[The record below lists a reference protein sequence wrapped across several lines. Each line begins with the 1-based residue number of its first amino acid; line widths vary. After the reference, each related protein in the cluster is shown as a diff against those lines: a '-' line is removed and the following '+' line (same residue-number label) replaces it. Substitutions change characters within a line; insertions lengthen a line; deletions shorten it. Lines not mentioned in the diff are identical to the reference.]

1 MQGERRSKDGRMTD
15 QIVLEAQKRT
25 ITGKKVNN
33 LRRKGILPGVI
44 YGKVGKKQM
53 DPISIQLDLHEA
65 SKKINLLTGSSLV
78 TVDVDGEEYP
88 VILREVQKDIIY
100 GTLRHVDFM
109 AVSLTEKLQTAVPIE
124 LIGQAPAEISM
135 AAVVVTGISELEIEC
150 LPQDLPERIE
160 VDATVLEDIDSVIYV
175 RDLDIAE
182 NIDILTDPDE
192 LVAGV
197 TYVTIEEEEEEE
209 EEAELAELLD
219 EDMEPEVIEKGKK
232 EEEEFDFEEEE

>member
-1 MQGERRSKDGRMTD
+1 VFLLVGTALLANSIEDLFFSAT
-15 QIVLEAQKRT
+15 AQH
-25 ITGKKVNN
+25 
-33 LRRKGILPGVI
+33 
-44 YGKVGKKQM
+44 KQK
-53 DPISIQLDLHEA
+53 EA

-78 TVDVDGEEYP
+78 TLDVDGEEYP

-100 GTLRHVDFM
+100 GTLRHIDFM

-124 LIGQAPAEISM
+124 LIGQAPAEVSM

-175 RDLDIAE
+175 RDLEISE
-182 NIDILTDPDE
+182 NIDVLSDPDE

-197 TYVTIEEEEEEE
+197 TYVTIEEEEEEEE

-232 EEEEFDFEEEE
+232 EDEEFDFEEEE

>member
-1 MQGERRSKDGRMTD
+1 MTD

>member
-1 MQGERRSKDGRMTD
+1 MTD

-25 ITGKKVNN
+25 VTGKKVSN
-33 LRRKGILPGVI
+33 LRRQGLLPGII
-44 YGKVGKKQM
+44 YGRLKKNQI
-53 DPISIQLDLHEA
+53 DPIPIQLDLHEA

-175 RDLDIAE
+175 RDLEIPE
-182 NIDILTDPDE
+182 NIEVLSDPNE

-209 EEAELAELLD
+209 EEEAELAELLE
-219 EDMEPEVIEKGKK
+219 EDVEPEVIEKGKK
-232 EEEEFDFEEEE
+232 EEEGFDFEEKETE